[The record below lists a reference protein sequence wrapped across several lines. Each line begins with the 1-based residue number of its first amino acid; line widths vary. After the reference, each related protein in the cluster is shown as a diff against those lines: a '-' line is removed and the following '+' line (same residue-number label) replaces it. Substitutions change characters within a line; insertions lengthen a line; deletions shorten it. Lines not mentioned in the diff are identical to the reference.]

1 MYHLAY
7 IIWEMMRLSTNELI
21 EDICKSLGKKA
32 HVWKLPNGLMNGMAK
47 LGCWLHLSLIHE

>member
-1 MYHLAY
+1 
-7 IIWEMMRLSTNELI
+7 MRLSTNELI